1 MKTEILKLRELDF
14 NIIITIGVIE
24 SDEMLTEIFKD
35 EIKMPFNILYR
46 LAKEDKLNEKTKTL
60 ITSIFD
66 KIILTKREYIDKYL
80 RLANEDGITIN
91 ENTIEIESIEDVEEE
106 VEVVDIVEVKKPR
119 VKKEKTGKELPKWY
133 GKEKITADIKRQK
146 GSATPVQKA
155 MLKLN
160 DMKNIYSKLSA
171 RGIKS
176 MLADEDTL
184 TDEECRKIES
194 VIILAERQLKEIL
207 NKRK

>member
-106 VEVVDIVEVKKPR
+106 VEVVDIVEVKKPIH
-119 VKKEKTGKELPKWY
+119 KW
-133 GKEKITADIKRQK
+133 
-146 GSATPVQKA
+146 
-155 MLKLN
+155 
-160 DMKNIYSKLSA
+160 
-171 RGIKS
+171 
-176 MLADEDTL
+176 
-184 TDEECRKIES
+184 
-194 VIILAERQLKEIL
+194 
-207 NKRK
+207 

>member
-106 VEVVDIVEVKKPR
+106 VEVVVDDGKMPIVER
-119 VKKEKTGKELPKWY
+119 VGEGEA
-133 GKEKITADIKRQK
+133 EV
-146 GSATPVQKA
+146 ATPA
-155 MLKLN
+155 P
-160 DMKNIYSKLSA
+160 
-171 RGIKS
+171 
-176 MLADEDTL
+176 ADEV
-184 TDEECRKIES
+184 K
-194 VIILAERQLKEIL
+194 A
-207 NKRK
+207 